1 MGIFSNKRK
10 DNAKFNQIAV
20 IHKGQRVFYA
30 MLGLAVIVLSIILI
44 TKCSNDKKTPEKKP
58 VQAATTAT
66 PPASMLATQSGSFS
80 DVEVGT
86 GYVDVIIN
94 GHTYRVTDGQ
104 TVLDFDSN
112 GNSWTV
118 SDQEL
123 RQTILDGV
131 SSLAEEDA
139 NIRIQLGDFDSIEVK
154 DTTTVPVQTVTGESD
169 PQSRIRMLA
178 LETLGVSYEDFMQ
191 TASDAGWTIDDFLV
205 FIDAGYSVDSAWTM
219 MRNQAELK
227 RSNLR
232 IEDSAVAEA
241 VTSVFNG
248 DSSSVA
254 FASDSDEIEYP
265 SWLSDSDSFLGDS
278 ISALITN
285 LNAAAKSDETDAA
298 TGLLSG
304 LTNNNNI
311 YSSAWGA
318 YDAQTAWLTSQQS
331 KEVQEGPTGR
341 ITKYDLVAGTIV
353 PITLVTGI
361 NTDFAGQVI
370 GMTRADV
377 YDSYTGTVVLIP
389 KGTRLVANYNSNVRF
404 GQDQVQV
411 AWQYMILPDGY
422 TFELPGFQGVNGE
435 GYPGVDGKYDAHIWT
450 LIGGALLGSVINI
463 GSAYGNVQVAQATN
477 NNEYAMELYND
488 AVAPVQNLGTSYS
501 NYMVNRQPTIK
512 VAVGTSTLLLVSE
525 TINLQRPGI

>member
-1 MGIFSNKRK
+1 M
-10 DNAKFNQIAV
+10 
-20 IHKGQRVFYA
+20 
-30 MLGLAVIVLSIILI
+30 
-44 TKCSNDKKTPEKKP
+44 
-58 VQAATTAT
+58 
-66 PPASMLATQSGSFS
+66 
-80 DVEVGT
+80 
-86 GYVDVIIN
+86 
-94 GHTYRVTDGQ
+94 
-104 TVLDFDSN
+104 
-112 GNSWTV
+112 
-118 SDQEL
+118 
-123 RQTILDGV
+123 
-131 SSLAEEDA
+131 
-139 NIRIQLGDFDSIEVK
+139 
-154 DTTTVPVQTVTGESD
+154 
-169 PQSRIRMLA
+169 
-178 LETLGVSYEDFMQ
+178 
-191 TASDAGWTIDDFLV
+191 
-205 FIDAGYSVDSAWTM
+205 
-219 MRNQAELK
+219 
-227 RSNLR
+227 
-232 IEDSAVAEA
+232 
-241 VTSVFNG
+241 
-248 DSSSVA
+248 
-254 FASDSDEIEYP
+254 
-265 SWLSDSDSFLGDS
+265 
-278 ISALITN
+278 
-285 LNAAAKSDETDAA
+285 
-298 TGLLSG
+298 
-304 LTNNNNI
+304 
-311 YSSAWGA
+311 
-318 YDAQTAWLTSQQS
+318 
-331 KEVQEGPTGR
+331 
-341 ITKYDLVAGTIV
+341 